1 AAAAGDGGSGGTPA
15 PAAAPGNGDRDAPAA
30 AGDPLGEPAVG
41 LSGLSIARF
50 RIPPFLLPIYQA
62 AGTQYGIRW
71 EVLAAINEIETDYGR
86 NLSVSTAGALGWMQ
100 FMPATW
106 KTYGVDANGDGKRD
120 PYNPVDAIFAAA
132 RYLRAAGAE
141 KDLRRAIFAY
151 NHADWY
157 VRDVLERAR
166 LVAQVPADVVGALTG
181 LTLGQLPLYEGE
193 GEGERGTVRA
203 ARATATADGGWARL
217 PARAG
222 AAAVAVQ
229 DGTVTRIGESPR
241 LGRFVELRD
250 AYGNRYTYA
259 GLGRLATQHL
269 VPRRRPPRERP
280 EDERAV
286 AGGLADRGHGRG
298 RDNAAGDALATE
310 PPAGVPADPVP
321 SGPATAGRRL
331 AAGADGPEGRAAGG
345 GEAGGDAAAGG
356 PSASTTGPAG

>member
-1 AAAAGDGGSGGTPA
+1 PDRSGGGTAPEPSGGAPAPSRDAAAAPA
-15 PAAAPGNGDRDAPAA
+15 T
-30 AGDPLGEPAVG
+30 AGDPLGQPAVG

-106 KTYGVDANGDGKRD
+106 RTYGVDGNGDGRRD

-132 RYLRAAGAE
+132 RYLRAAGAAQ
-141 KDLRRAIFAY
+141 DLRGAIFAY

-166 LVAQVPADVVGALTG
+166 LVARVPADVIGALTG
-181 LTLGQLPLYEGE
+181 MTLGQLPVYEPPAASGRRPAD
-193 GEGERGTVRA
+193 GAAKADADGWTGIRGT
-203 ARATATADGGWARL
+203 
-217 PARAG
+217 AG

-229 DGTVTRIGESPR
+229 DGTVTRIGESAR
-241 LGRFVELRD
+241 LGRFVEIRD
-250 AYGNRYTYA
+250 AYGNRYSYA

-269 VPRRRPPRERP
+269 VPRRSAGQGERERDSRTP
-280 EDERAV
+280 TRSGADEAAADDAATGAATTADAAPTLTAV
-286 AGGLADRGHGRG
+286 
-298 RDNAAGDALATE
+298 
-310 PPAGVPADPVP
+310 PPAGVPEDPVP
-321 SGPATAGRRL
+321 TGPASAGRRPSSARL
-331 AAGADGPEGRAAGG
+331 A
-345 GEAGGDAAAGG
+345 
-356 PSASTTGPAG
+356 TT